1 MFSKYMFKENRYDQ
15 MNVTEEEKKYIK
27 TYCLAMAL
35 ESKRFTAVQLKAMR
49 DQINWIEYFLFLSS
63 FFYFLT
69 FERNRNDKL
78 MAKPG
83 K

>member
-1 MFSKYMFKENRYDQ
+1 MFKENRYDQ

-49 DQINWIEYFLFLSS
+49 DQIN
-63 FFYFLT
+63 
-69 FERNRNDKL
+69 
-78 MAKPG
+78 
-83 K
+83 